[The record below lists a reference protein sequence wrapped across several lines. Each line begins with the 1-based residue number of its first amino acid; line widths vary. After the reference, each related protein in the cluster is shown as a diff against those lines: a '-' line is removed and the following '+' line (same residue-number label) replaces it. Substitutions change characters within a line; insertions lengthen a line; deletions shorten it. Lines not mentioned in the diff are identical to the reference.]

1 SYQLSAI
8 SYQLSAISYQLIYFC
23 HFKNMNQ
30 KFLIMR
36 NFRNLSVWEK
46 SHELTLAVYKSTALY
61 PKEEIYGLTSQMR
74 RSASSVPSNIA
85 EGCGRNTQSQL
96 AYFLN
101 IGMGSA
107 SELEYQLILSKD
119 LEFISNQIFK
129 EQTNQVTE
137 VKRML
142 TSLHQKVSRG

>member
-1 SYQLSAI
+1 
-8 SYQLSAISYQLIYFC
+8 
-23 HFKNMNQ
+23 
-30 KFLIMR
+30 MR
-36 NFRNLSVWEK
+36 NFRNLSVWQK
-46 SHELTLAVYKSTALY
+46 SHELTLAIYKSTALY
-61 PKEEIYGLTSQMR
+61 PKEEIYGLISQMR

-119 LEFISNQIFK
+119 LGFINDQIFK

-137 VKRML
+137 VKCML
-142 TSLHQKVSRG
+142 TSLHLKVISD